1 MSETSSFQPVI
12 FMDLNSPWEKVLSL
26 GIPQSFSAK
35 MIIPARQRG
44 DVGAGMYYIRRGC
57 IRLSNITP
65 NGQEKIMLYMAR
77 GMIFN
82 EAPMFHNN
90 SAPYLFTST
99 EATDTVFIP
108 RKRITVDFIREHPEL
123 MMNLIESVTKKT
135 ISFSIQLF
143 GLRAFD
149 TFANVCRVLYSMY
162 LFNRSNGNIVPRL
175 SQQELSAFL
184 GVHRSSLHK
193 VLFRLKEEGI
203 IGSYHRKNLA
213 VYSPERLLAYS
224 EGA

>member
-1 MSETSSFQPVI
+1 MSATSGFQPVI

-26 GIPQSFSAK
+26 GIPRSFSAK
-35 MIIPARQRG
+35 MIVPARPRG
-44 DVGAGMYYIRRGC
+44 DAGAGMYYIRRGC
-57 IRLSNITP
+57 IRLSSITP
-65 NGQEKIMLYMAR
+65 NGREKIMLYMAR

-82 EAPMFHNN
+82 DILMFHVNN
-90 SAPYLFTST
+90 THLFTCM

-108 RKRITVDFIREHPEL
+108 QKRITVDFIQEHPEL
-123 MMNLIESVTKKT
+123 IMNLIESVTNKS
-135 ISFSIQLF
+135 ISFYVQLF
-143 GLRAFD
+143 RLRAFD
-149 TFANVCRVLYSMY
+149 TFTNVCRVLYSMH
-162 LFNRSNGNIVPRL
+162 LFSRSNGNIVPRL
-175 SQQELSAFL
+175 SQQELAAFL

-193 VLFRLKEEGI
+193 DLFRLKEEGI